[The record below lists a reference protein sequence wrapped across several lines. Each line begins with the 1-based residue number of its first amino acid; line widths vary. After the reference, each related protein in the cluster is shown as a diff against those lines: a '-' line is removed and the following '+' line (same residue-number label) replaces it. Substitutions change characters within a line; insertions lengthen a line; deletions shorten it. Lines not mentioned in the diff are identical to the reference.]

1 MSFPVAF
8 TDAPVEMSDIAFSMF
23 SAFDGVAGF
32 DLSNVSC
39 MFAKQEPS
47 FTWTKTRFFESR
59 IVRTHPQTV
68 TVLPSGAEVKMS
80 LISSV
85 FIILDFIRMEPCI
98 QFGEFGEFA
107 EFYSARPQSDF

>member
-1 MSFPVAF
+1 MSFPVAL
-8 TDAPVEMSDIAFSMF
+8 TDAPVEMSDIAFSIF
-23 SAFDGVAGF
+23 STFEGFDGF
-32 DLSNVSC
+32 DLSNVNW
-39 MFAKQEPS
+39 MLAKQDPS

-59 IVRTHPQTV
+59 IVRTQPQTV